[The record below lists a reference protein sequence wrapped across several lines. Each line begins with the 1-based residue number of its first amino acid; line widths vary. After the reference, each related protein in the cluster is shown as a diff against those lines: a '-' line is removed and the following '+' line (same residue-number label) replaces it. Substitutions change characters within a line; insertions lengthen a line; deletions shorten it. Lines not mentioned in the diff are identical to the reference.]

1 MDIININKRIM
12 AHKEKLISEG
22 IDEKHI
28 LGIFLYGSQNYQ
40 CDLEDSDIDTKA
52 IYIPSKEE
60 AIFDRIRIKE
70 YKLPNG
76 EHCELMDIRHFVDN
90 LKKQNI
96 NFVEILYTDYY
107 WFNPAYN
114 TIWIDRFFKYRDL
127 ISHYDMKRCVSS
139 ICGQA
144 KHTLFQNPYNGKK
157 VGNGLR
163 LMYFLEHYSGN
174 IPYKKCLI
182 PNEATRNI
190 IKHMKNQKMLD
201 SRTTADD
208 FINYFCYLEP
218 IMLSEVDKIQK
229 EKYKDIQENLD
240 KNFRETI
247 MLLIETYDFLCIAEK
262 LEKNK

>member
-1 MDIININKRIM
+1 MNIININERIM

-52 IYIPSKEE
+52 IYVPSKEE
-60 AIFDRIRIKE
+60 AIFDKIRIKE

-76 EHCELMDIRHFVDN
+76 EHCELMDVRHFVNN

-96 NFVEILYTDYY
+96 NFVEVLYTDYY
-107 WFNPAYN
+107 WLNPVYDV
-114 TIWIDRFFKYRDL
+114 IWINRFLKHRDL
-127 ISHYDMKRCVSS
+127 ISHYDMRRCVSS

-144 KHTLFQNPYNGKK
+144 KHTLFQNPYDGKK

-163 LMYFLEHYSGN
+163 LMYFLEHYSEN
-174 IPYKKCLI
+174 APYEKCLI
-182 PNEATRNI
+182 PNEATKNVV
-190 IKHMKNQKMLD
+190 KNMKNQKILD

-208 FINYFCYLEP
+208 FLNYFCYLEP
-218 IMLSEVDKIQK
+218 IMLSEVDRIQK
-229 EKYKDIQENLD
+229 EKYKDVQEILD
-240 KNFRETI
+240 KNFRDAI
-247 MLLIETYDFLCIAEK
+247 MFLIEIYGFLCAIED
-262 LEKNK
+262 

>member
-1 MDIININKRIM
+1 MNIININKRIM

-40 CDLEDSDIDTKA
+40 CDLEGSDIDTKA

-60 AIFDRIRIKE
+60 AIFDKKRIKE

-96 NFVEILYTDYY
+96 NFVEILYTDYC
-107 WFNPAYN
+107 WLNPFYN
-114 TIWIDRFFKYRDL
+114 TIWIDRFLKYKDL
-127 ISHYDMKRCVSS
+127 ISHYDMRRCVSS

-163 LMYFLEHYSGN
+163 LMYFLEHYSVN
-174 IPYKKCLI
+174 TPYEKCLV
-182 PNEATRNI
+182 PNEATRDV
-190 IKHMKNQKMLD
+190 IKHMKSQKILD

-218 IMLSEVDKIQK
+218 IMLGEVDKIQK

-247 MLLIETYDFLCIAEK
+247 IFLIETYDFLCAIEK
-262 LEKNK
+262 